1 MGERLRIAIGLEYDG
16 SSFKGWQKQ
25 SQDLSVQ
32 AALERA
38 LSKVANESIHTTCAG
53 RTDAGVHALGQVVH
67 FDCQNQ
73 RSEHAWIFGANR
85 YLPKTIRVLWVREV
99 PVTFDARYKAFKRHY
114 RYIIYNHPIRPS
126 LLKDFMGWSY
136 RKLDIRFMQEA
147 APYWIGEHDFSSF
160 RSAHCQS
167 ASAMRRVHTIEMSQV
182 REQIII
188 DIIAN
193 AFLHHMVRNMVGTLM
208 SIGSGLKAPEW
219 AQVVLEAKDRR
230 VATVTAPASGLYL
243 VAVHYPSHFELP
255 MVFPQLPDFLI

>member
-1 MGERLRIAIGLEYDG
+1 MAEPMRIAMGVEYDG

-25 SQDLSVQ
+25 SHAASIQ
-32 AALERA
+32 AALEAA
-38 LSKVANESIHTTCAG
+38 LSKVANEPIHTTCAG
-53 RTDAGVHALGQVVH
+53 RTDAGVHAVGQVVH
-67 FDCQNQ
+67 FDCRNK
-73 RSEHAWIFGANR
+73 RSARSWICGTNR
-85 YLPKTIRVLWVREV
+85 YLPKSVRILWVAEV
-99 PVTFDARYKAFKRHY
+99 PLSFDARYKAFKRHY

-126 LLKDFMGWSY
+126 LFKDFMGWSY
-136 RKLDIRFMQEA
+136 RKLEIALMQA
-147 APYWIGEHDFSSF
+147 ATPYWIGEHDFSSF

-167 ASAMRRVHTIEMSQV
+167 PSPRREIHTIEIHQV
-182 REQIII
+182 RHQIMI

-255 MVFPQLPDFLI
+255 MVKTQWPEWVI